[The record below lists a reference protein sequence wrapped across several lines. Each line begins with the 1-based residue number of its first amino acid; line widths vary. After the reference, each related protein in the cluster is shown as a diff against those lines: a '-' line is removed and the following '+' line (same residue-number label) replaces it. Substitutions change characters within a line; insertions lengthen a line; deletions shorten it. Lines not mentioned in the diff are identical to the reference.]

1 MTSIRSRNIRK
12 FIMVQ
17 LVLVMAVVLF
27 VSAYTSLVKAQADV
41 THDPGYLT
49 MVLIA
54 ITLSVSIPSLAA
66 ALVLKTV
73 GTAVVSAL
81 TERESTFG
89 KALVIVVFGETLA
102 IYGLVIALIL
112 ISRLPALG

>member
-1 MTSIRSRNIRK
+1 MNKNAKK
-12 FIMVQ
+12 FVLVQ
-17 LVLVMAVVLF
+17 IILVMAVILF
-27 VSAYTSLVKAQADV
+27 VSSYTSLVRAQTEV
-41 THDPGYLT
+41 THDPGYLS
-49 MVLIA
+49 VIVIA
-54 ITLSVSIPSLAA
+54 IALSVSIPALSAG
-66 ALVLKTV
+66 LVLKTV

-112 ISRLPALG
+112 LSRLPALAA

>member
-1 MTSIRSRNIRK
+1 MNK
-12 FIMVQ
+12 NAKNFIIVQ
-17 LVLVMAVVLF
+17 IFLVMAVVLF
-27 VSAYTSLVKAQADV
+27 VSSYTSVVRAQADI
-41 THDPGYLT
+41 THDPGYLS
-49 MVLIA
+49 VVVIA
-54 ITLSVSIPSLAA
+54 IAMSVSIPALAA
-66 ALVLKTV
+66 GLVLKTV

-112 ISRLPALG
+112 ISRLPALVA

>member
-1 MTSIRSRNIRK
+1 MTSTRKRNIRK

-17 LVLVMAVVLF
+17 LVFAIAIVLF
-27 VSAYTSLVKAQADV
+27 VSAYTSLVKAQTDV
-41 THDPGYLT
+41 TRDPGYLS

-66 ALVLKTV
+66 GLVLKTV

-102 IYGLVIALIL
+102 IYGLVVALIL
-112 ISRLPALG
+112 ISRLPALV